1 MKRALEDTN
10 ILGIATCLEYLWAII
25 DNEAFAAGETQTDF
39 IEKHMSD
46 WASGTVSEEAEH
58 LALIGAALSLSAE
71 GAAGGAVRE
80 RARSPWDTL
89 GSWRIGAGGGR

>member
-1 MKRALEDTN
+1 MS

-25 DNEAFAAGETQTDF
+25 DNEAYAAGETQTDF

-46 WASGTVSEEAEH
+46 WTSDTASEETEH
-58 LALIGAALSLSAE
+58 LALIAAALSLSTE
-71 GAAGGAVRE
+71 SGTGGAVRE
-80 RARSPWDTL
+80 RAPSPWDTL